1 MALSTQQQILL
12 EQQVTNQSKS
22 VGVAYLL
29 LIFLGGLGAHR
40 FYLGRTASGVAMLL
54 LFILGWLT
62 AIFIVGYLLLIAV
75 GIWWL
80 VDLFLIP
87 GMVARDSASLRSR
100 LSTAM
105 LPEANA

>member
-29 LIFLGGLGAHR
+29 LIFLGGLGVHR
-40 FYLGRTASGVAMLL
+40 FYLGRTGSGVAMLL
-54 LFILGWLT
+54 LFVLGWLT
-62 AIFIVGYLLLIAV
+62 AIFIIGYLFLLSV

-87 GMVARDSASLRSR
+87 GMVASDSAALRSR

-105 LPEANA
+105 LPEAIA